1 MSSPQ
6 YETKKELIEEIKNIA
21 NEFQQRRVAFLLYG
35 NLCSFYLGTHEVE
48 VAGVESSMTLEQFGD
63 QYNAQGLTELLR
75 TMQRNKSILE
85 SI

>member
-6 YETKKELIEEIKNIA
+6 YETKEELIEEIKNMA
-21 NEFQQRRVAFLLYG
+21 NESQQRRVAFLLYG
-35 NLCSFYLGTHEVE
+35 NPCSFYLGTHKVE
-48 VAGVESSMTLEQFGD
+48 VSGVESSMTLEQFGD
-63 QYNAQGLTELLR
+63 QYKAQGLTKLLR